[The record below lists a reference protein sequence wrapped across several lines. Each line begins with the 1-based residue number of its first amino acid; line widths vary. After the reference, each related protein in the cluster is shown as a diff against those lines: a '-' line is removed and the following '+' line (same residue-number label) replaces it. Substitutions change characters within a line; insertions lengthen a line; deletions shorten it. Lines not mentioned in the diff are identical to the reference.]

1 MAFVV
6 CARRALS
13 VAGALA
19 RGAPQVRGPL
29 AGAIARLARA
39 GCATPR
45 LDAELLLAHA
55 LGISREQLLVADLSP
70 LDAVTRRA
78 FEDALQ
84 RRAGAR
90 EPVAYITGRRAFRRL
105 ELCTDRR
112 ALIPRPES
120 ELLVE
125 CALCLPHGASVL
137 DVGTGCGAIALAL
150 KDERPDLRVSASDVS
165 AEALS
170 LAGENSRRLGLEV
183 EWRKTDL
190 LAGLADDYDAILA
203 NLPYVADA
211 QRATLAAEILDHEP
225 PLALFAGHDGLA
237 AIAALLAALRRHP
250 RVRFVALE
258 VGAGQAAAVRAM
270 TRCAGFETVRG
281 ERDLAGIERVVI
293 GEAPPR

>member
-1 MAFVV
+1 
-6 CARRALS
+6 
-13 VAGALA
+13 
-19 RGAPQVRGPL
+19 
-29 AGAIARLARA
+29 
-39 GCATPR
+39 
-45 LDAELLLAHA
+45 
-55 LGISREQLLVADLSP
+55 
-70 LDAVTRRA
+70 
-78 FEDALQ
+78 
-84 RRAGAR
+84 
-90 EPVAYITGRRAFRRL
+90 
-105 ELCTDRR
+105 
-112 ALIPRPES
+112 
-120 ELLVE
+120 
-125 CALCLPHGASVL
+125 
-137 DVGTGCGAIALAL
+137 
-150 KDERPDLRVSASDVS
+150 
-165 AEALS
+165 
-170 LAGENSRRLGLEV
+170 V